1 MRYDPFAAR
10 NLVRAFSLAGLVVMM
25 MEAVPGT
32 ACLAIGLFCLAA
44 AAILS
49 LFSGPAEM
57 APKTL
62 RPAAARRA
70 RTVPEAIPL
79 PAARSWHTPGKGPAK
94 PAVEPHP
101 AIFATV
107 AGRSTGPSSSRR
119 RD

>member
-10 NLVRAFSLAGLVVMM
+10 NLVRAFSLAGLLVMM
-25 MEAVPGT
+25 TEAMPGA
-32 ACLAIGLFCLAA
+32 ACLAIGLICLTA

-49 LFSGPAEM
+49 LFSGPAGTASQM
-57 APKTL
+57 
-62 RPAAARRA
+62 RRA
-70 RTVPEAIPL
+70 APL
-79 PAARSWHTPGKGPAK
+79 PSRPVEAAKPQPAVRSRHPPGKVPAK

-107 AGRSTGPSSSRR
+107 AGRSTGLSSSRR